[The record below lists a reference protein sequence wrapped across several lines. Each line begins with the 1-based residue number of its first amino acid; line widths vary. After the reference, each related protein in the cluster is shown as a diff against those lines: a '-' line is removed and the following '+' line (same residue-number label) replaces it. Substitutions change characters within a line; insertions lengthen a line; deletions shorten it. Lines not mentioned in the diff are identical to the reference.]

1 MNQPEQADPVETMLR
16 EQNQYINDDGFTARV
31 MTALPRRRRPYYWLR
46 PALLLGAAAVGT
58 ALAIRWLPWESL
70 SAMDLSALLS
80 LDFQAM
86 APWLSVAL
94 VSASIL
100 WAVVAAV
107 EWED

>member
-1 MNQPEQADPVETMLR
+1 MNQPERTDRVETMLR
-16 EQNQYINDDGFTARV
+16 EQNPYINDDGFTARV
-31 MTALPRRRRPYYWLR
+31 MTALPRRRRYYWRR
-46 PALLLGAAAVGT
+46 PALLLGAAAIGT

-70 SAMDLSALLS
+70 PAVDLSALLS

-94 VSASIL
+94 VGAAIL

-107 EWED
+107 ERED